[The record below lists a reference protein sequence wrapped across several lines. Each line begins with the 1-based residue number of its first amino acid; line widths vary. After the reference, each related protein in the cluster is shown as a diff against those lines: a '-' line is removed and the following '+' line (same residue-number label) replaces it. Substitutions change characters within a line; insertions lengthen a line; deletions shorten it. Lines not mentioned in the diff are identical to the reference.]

1 MRAYHRPRVDMLR
14 DFFQHHQSTRAAIY
28 LWIHARR
35 RPNFI
40 ITCVWRV
47 RDLPVDS
54 LTLYQGTHW
63 NDFPGGDGIFVSRSI
78 LNSLAPLIV
87 FFPFLSTV
95 NVKAFK
101 TFDNQ
106 RLPPKKYCNLSTQT
120 EGNSCY
126 FWCCRKKQ
134 TKKKQTRALKSQFF
148 RLKNFKSKRFVI
160 ITMIIIKKI
169 FFFFLPV
176 WWGRRHDRCRSSTA
190 RGTHRFALWSC
201 ARFTLIGWSS
211 PSSSSFPNPL
221 SLLYIQLRKRGE
233 DGCRRVL

>member
-1 MRAYHRPRVDMLR
+1 MIRREQDERQISNKYGHDPSVKRRRLLRRYYLSWLDRKKRKRKIIFEMRAYHRPRVDMLC

-54 LTLYQGTHW
+54 LTLYQATHW

-95 NVKAFK
+95 NVKALK

-106 RLPPKKYCNLSTQT
+106 RSPPKKSCNLSTQT
-120 EGNSCY
+120 R
-126 FWCCRKKQ
+126 RK
-134 TKKKQTRALKSQFF
+134 L
-148 RLKNFKSKRFVI
+148 LLLL
-160 ITMIIIKKI
+160 
-169 FFFFLPV
+169 FL
-176 WWGRRHDRCRSSTA
+176 
-190 RGTHRFALWSC
+190 
-201 ARFTLIGWSS
+201 
-211 PSSSSFPNPL
+211 
-221 SLLYIQLRKRGE
+221 
-233 DGCRRVL
+233 